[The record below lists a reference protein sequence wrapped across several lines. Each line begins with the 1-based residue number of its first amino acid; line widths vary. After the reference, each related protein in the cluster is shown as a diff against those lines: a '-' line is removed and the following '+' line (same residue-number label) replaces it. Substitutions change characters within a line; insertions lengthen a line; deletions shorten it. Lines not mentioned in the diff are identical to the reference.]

1 MLHCVCLCFIS
12 DDLEHNTN
20 FVNDL
25 QRLTC
30 QYIGKTIPKVKS
42 IEYFSDGCSGQ
53 YKNFKNFLNLCHHK
67 EDFNFNAKW
76 SFFTTKHGKSPCDGV
91 GGPVEQQM
99 LVFKDH

>member
-20 FVNDL
+20 FVNEL

-30 QYIGKTIPKVKS
+30 QYIEKTIPKVKS

-67 EDFNFNAKW
+67 EDFNFKAKW
-76 SFFTTKHGKSPCDGV
+76 SFFGTNHGKSPCDGV
-91 GGPVEQQM
+91 GGQ
-99 LVFKDH
+99 